1 MGEVI
6 SLRRVRRTKARQQ
19 AAEAAGAARLKHGIA
34 KWERE
39 AVRKQDE
46 RAQRDLDGAAL
57 SGAAANGDPDS
68 T

>member
-6 SLRRVRRTKARQQ
+6 SLRRVRRAKAREQS
-19 AAEAAGAARLKHGIA
+19 AEAAESARLRHGLA

-39 AVRKQDE
+39 AIRQRAE

-57 SGAAANGDPDS
+57 SGAAANGDPGS
-68 T
+68 G